1 MDEQQTKSHR
11 IDGWPFRHGI
21 HLLVLWAFAVLQPVL
36 GEISSNEV
44 LFFAIRTEG
53 PWVYVAVMV
62 AFAVLPP
69 ALLLAIEAVARRISP
84 RLGAIA
90 HLIATWVLV
99 SLFVLTVLIA
109 VVSEWAVASILLCW
123 VLGAL
128 ATAAYARLDV
138 VRTFLTVLA
147 PAPAVFLAVFFL
159 SGTTKD
165 LVFPSDPQLAQASTE
180 VPLVMVMFD
189 EFPVS
194 SLMGPDGR
202 IDAVRY
208 PNFARLS
215 RQATWFRNTV
225 SAAGASILAVPAVV
239 TGRNPRLD
247 KLLPFPTDHPDSL
260 FTMLGRSH
268 EVNGIEYRLGLCPR
282 TLCPNTRSAGQQLV
296 SLASSLSVAYLY
308 ALRPPRLGVNLPG
321 LGSTPQEAFRAKD
334 VRGAPDAES
343 AEVSE
348 LRRYPDL
355 QFERFLSRIKP
366 VGDGGERPP
375 LHYLHV
381 GLPHFPWVFT
391 SSGKVY
397 TDHFDDLPGL
407 EPMREI
413 WGDDPN
419 LVRQGFQRHLMQVEL
434 VDRLVGRLLRKLKR
448 TGLYDRS
455 VVAIV
460 ADHGVSFRAGG
471 NRRAIGKE
479 TGADIGLVPF
489 FLKAPGQSQ
498 GRTVDRLVRAVD
510 VLPTI
515 ADALGA
521 SVPRDVDGHSAFSG
535 REPASAAIQGID
547 PEPPLRFSK
556 AELERQRA
564 RTLREKISLFGLGSD
579 RRGLFGLGAGR
590 ELVGRQLEGLP
601 LAAPGRADVKI
612 DRAEEFDSV
621 DPPSR
626 FVPALIKGVV
636 VGEGAGEVH
645 DLAISV
651 NGRIAAAGPTYEL
664 PGTREKRFSL
674 VVPESAF
681 RAGDN
686 DVRAFAVTGGFRLR
700 LVPLA
705 ADG

>member
-11 IDGWPFRHGI
+11 VDGWPLRHGI

-53 PWVYVAVMV
+53 RWVYVIVMV
-62 AFAVLPP
+62 TFAVLPP

-84 RLGAIA
+84 RLGAIT
-90 HLIATWVLV
+90 HLIAAWVLV

-109 VVSEWAVASILLCW
+109 VVPDWAVASTLLCW

-159 SGTTKD
+159 SGTTKH
-165 LVFPSDPQLAQASTE
+165 LVFPPDSQLAQASTE
-180 VPLVMVMFD
+180 VPLVMVVFD

-194 SLMGPDGR
+194 SLMGSDGR

-239 TGRNPRLD
+239 TGRNPGLD
-247 KLLPFPTDHPDSL
+247 KLLPFPIDHPDSL

-268 EVNGIEYRLGLCPR
+268 EVNGIEYQLGLCPR
-282 TLCPNTRSAGQQLV
+282 KLCPNTRSAGQQLV
-296 SLASSLSVAYLY
+296 SLASSLSVAYLW
-308 ALRPPRLGVNLPG
+308 ALRPPRLGVGLPG
-321 LGSTPQEAFRAKD
+321 LGSTPQEAFAAKD
-334 VRGAPDAES
+334 VRGAPDAEG
-343 AEVSE
+343 ADVTE

-366 VGDGGERPP
+366 LDDGGERPP

-381 GLPHFPWVFT
+381 GLPHVPWVFT
-391 SSGKVY
+391 PSGKVY
-397 TDHFDDLPGL
+397 TEHIDDLPGL
-407 EPMREI
+407 EPTREI

-419 LVRQGFQRHLMQVEL
+419 LVRQGFQRHLTQVEF
-434 VDRLVGRLLRKLKR
+434 VDRLVGRLTRKLKR

-455 VVAIV
+455 AVALV
-460 ADHGVSFRAGG
+460 ADHGGSFRAGG
-471 NRRAIGKE
+471 DRRGIRKE
-479 TGADIGLVPF
+479 NAADIGLVPF
-489 FLKAPGQSQ
+489 FLKAPEQSK
-498 GRTVDRLVRAVD
+498 GRMVDRLVRGVD

-521 SVPRDVDGHSAFSG
+521 SVPRDVDGHSAFNG
-535 REPASAAIQGID
+535 REPASAAIQGVA
-547 PEPPLRFSK
+547 PEPLRFSK

-590 ELVGRQLEGLP
+590 ELVGRQLEDLP

-612 DRAEEFDSV
+612 DRAEEFDSI
-621 DPPSR
+621 DPASR
-626 FVPALIKGVV
+626 FVPALIKGIV